1 MISVELGEVFER
13 HAKDGESPVSENR
26 SESMSI
32 LSSTG
37 HVKPGVNTC
46 RPLHK
51 AKYKVSTDSEL
62 VP

>member
-37 HVKPGVNTC
+37 HVKPGVKLC
-46 RPLHK
+46 RPRHK
-51 AKYKVSTDSEL
+51 AKYKLLTDRE
-62 VP
+62 